1 MIGYGLKGLYTQY
14 KTDNCPMVQLVNYL
28 FEYPYKEDHLTIA
41 ERLLQFNDTDDSLKD
56 ELYHLSLIHLL
67 NSLRYSMNKSK
78 LVINEQFLKICAHFN
93 KRTKQLKAAK
103 EAEKQVEEY
112 KYKTY
117 GQKETAQELEDKEL
131 AEHFPTF
138 VEYFNDFIR
147 SELNDIKP
155 IEPEPI
161 NEEQTNETKN
171 LINQSLLIKTF
182 DLIEMFIDFQHL
194 DFELKD
200 SDFFDKKQL
209 NLFYKSY
216 SLASKLLINN
226 KLTLNSDKALKSHI
240 LFSSSINFDYSSFY
254 ISENTSSKYIYDF
267 YNDPNQAEAIKCKE
281 LLKQFYKRI

>member
-1 MIGYGLKGLYTQY
+1 M
-14 KTDNCPMVQLVNYL
+14 
-28 FEYPYKEDHLTIA
+28 
-41 ERLLQFNDTDDSLKD
+41 
-56 ELYHLSLIHLL
+56 HLL

-155 IEPEPI
+155 IESEPI
-161 NEEQTNETKN
+161 NEEQTNQTKN
-171 LINQSLLIKTF
+171 LIDQSLLIKTF
-182 DLIEMFIDFQHL
+182 D
-194 DFELKD
+194 
-200 SDFFDKKQL
+200 
-209 NLFYKSY
+209 
-216 SLASKLLINN
+216 
-226 KLTLNSDKALKSHI
+226 
-240 LFSSSINFDYSSFY
+240 YSSF
-254 ISENTSSKYIYDF
+254 
-267 YNDPNQAEAIKCKE
+267 
-281 LLKQFYKRI
+281 